1 MLAIITQ
8 PVITQPVI
16 IQPIV
21 IPLVIETHQASYG
34 QIHPVNTPSRLRANI
49 FKQKNSIFLAHK
61 YFLVAKMR

>member
-8 PVITQPVI
+8 PVIIQSI
-16 IQPIV
+16 I
-21 IPLVIETHQASYG
+21 IPLVIEANQARYG

>member
-8 PVITQPVI
+8 PVIIQSI
-16 IQPIV
+16 I
-21 IPLVIETHQASYG
+21 IPQVIETHQASYD
-34 QIHPVNTPSRLRANI
+34 QIPLVNIPSRLRANI